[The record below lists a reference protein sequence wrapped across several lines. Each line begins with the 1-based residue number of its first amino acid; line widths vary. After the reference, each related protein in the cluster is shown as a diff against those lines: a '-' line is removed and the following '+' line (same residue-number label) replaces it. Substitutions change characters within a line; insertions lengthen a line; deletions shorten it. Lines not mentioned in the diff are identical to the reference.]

1 MKVSFDVNVFSID
14 ESNVIVTGDDKKVRN
29 DIEKRGIN
37 TIYWRWRPYF
47 WDGGI
52 LCLTSDINRRGGET
66 IST

>member
-1 MKVSFDVNVFSID
+1 MFDVNVFSID

-37 TIYWRWRPYF
+37 TIYWRWRHQYF

-52 LCLTSDINRRGGET
+52 HCLTSDINRRGDRENYLT
-66 IST
+66 